1 MVTNHTIS
9 PAPLRVCLDQDG
21 SFERAAA
28 AGVPFSRMSLQM
40 IQAVKFI
47 AVTPTQKLVAFVL
60 ADCHNAATGQCNPSG
75 SYLERV
81 TGFSNRTIWTAL
93 DALESMGHLTVRNKG
108 NGSKN
113 YYTLHPKTSEGGSLV
128 DCETSEGGSPVN
140 LLQPV
145 KEVHTPCEPVAKT
158 CEPVAKTSEGGSH
171 ITVEP
176 EEPEGTGTSKAKA
189 AKKEDD
195 SDFQNACMM
204 ELDLTASRA
213 LKMAWMEWQQYRQSR
228 HKSKGA
234 AKLEWTAQAARL
246 SANDILRAVSK
257 YGEQMVIDRIHRAIS
272 DRWKGVNLDSMP
284 AATNGRYSGGASKPR
299 GGPCAGDPCPV
310 DLIRDFNF
318 ENPGTVPE

>member
-1 MVTNHTIS
+1 MVTNQPIS
-9 PAPLRVCLDQDG
+9 PASPRFCRIDQSGRVE
-21 SFERAAA
+21 SAAA

-81 TGFSNRTIWTAL
+81 TGFSNRTIWTAI

-113 YYTLHPKTSEGGSLV
+113 CYVMHPKTSEGGSLV

-145 KEVHTPCEPVAKT
+145 KEVHTTCEPVAKT
-158 CEPVAKTSEGGSH
+158 SEPVAKTSEGGSH

-176 EEPEGTGTSKAKA
+176 EENQKEPEFSVRVPAPRFRSPSLEAWQAYGKSLSPEFPAIESERAWNHYESNGWKVGRNPCKNW
-189 AKKEDD
+189 
-195 SDFQNACMM
+195 QACCRTCHGRWRS
-204 ELDLTASRA
+204 E
-213 LKMAWMEWQQYRQSR
+213 
-228 HKSKGA
+228 
-234 AKLEWTAQAARL
+234 
-246 SANDILRAVSK
+246 SANPATGRSNASCRPGGHADHLHP
-257 YGEQMVIDRIHRAIS
+257 EHIDPT
-272 DRWKGVNLDSMP
+272 P
-284 AATNGRYSGGASKPR
+284 A
-299 GGPCAGDPCPV
+299 
-310 DLIRDFNF
+310 LF
-318 ENPGTVPE
+318 

>member
-1 MVTNHTIS
+1 
-9 PAPLRVCLDQDG
+9 
-21 SFERAAA
+21 
-28 AGVPFSRMSLQM
+28 MSLQM

-113 YYTLHPKTSEGGSLV
+113 CYTLHPK
-128 DCETSEGGSPVN
+128 TSEGGSPVN

-158 CEPVAKTSEGGSH
+158 SEPVAKSSEGGSH

-176 EEPEGTGTSKAKA
+176 EEPEETGTLKAKVS
-189 AKKEDD
+189 KKEDD
-195 SDFQNACMM
+195 SDFQNACMV
-204 ELDLTASRA
+204 ELDLTASRM
-213 LKMAWMEWQQYRQSR
+213 LKMAWMEWQQYRQAR
-228 HKSKGA
+228 HRAKGA

-246 SANDILRAVSK
+246 SAASMMRAAEKHGDQIVS
-257 YGEQMVIDRIHRAIS
+257 DRISAAIEG
-272 DRWKGVNLDSMP
+272 RWQGHNLDRLQE
-284 AATNGRYSGGASKPR
+284 ATGRHNGYLKPR
-299 GGPCAGDPCPV
+299 GGPCPGDPCPIT
-310 DLIRDFNF
+310 LLREFDFD
-318 ENPGTVPE
+318 NPGTIPGPPP